1 MSYSASIICKHSGDC
16 IRDFECSFDSHFNDP
31 TNSEIDNPNSVCW
44 RYEADEDAPCTE
56 YQ

>member
-44 RYEADEDAPCTE
+44 MYEEDEDAPCTQ